1 MARPCARSR
10 DLSRARSRGLP
21 AAMAARAH
29 GGEAR
34 AGEAHMGPLRLPN
47 GSGTLAAANRD
58 TIWQQFQV
66 SASVRWRAQWGERC
80 LSLSGPPRQL
90 EDAKNMALQMIATHG
105 TEGGRAAP
113 GPTQQEFQQLE
124 RQAAAMQ
131 QQLTHQQGV
140 LQWLQVQ
147 LQKAEQNAAAAYH
160 ESIKAK
166 DEAEAAKD
174 EAKKAISDMGQHMA
188 RRRRKRKHHHSTPKV
203 GRGRSHASN
212 QDRVPLQSVR
222 REREASPIGSDSG
235 QNGKSASSEQGG
247 PPPGLPGL
255 QPKVKPRKRDPSPT
269 SPADTGDG
277 EDAVEAPVAKVPCKD
292 EPSASS
298 EDSDSDVSWC

>member
-1 MARPCARSR
+1 
-10 DLSRARSRGLP
+10 
-21 AAMAARAH
+21 MAAR

-47 GSGTLAAANRD
+47 GSGTLTAADRD

-174 EAKKAISDMGQHMA
+174 EA
-188 RRRRKRKHHHSTPKV
+188 
-203 GRGRSHASN
+203 
-212 QDRVPLQSVR
+212 
-222 REREASPIGSDSG
+222 EA
-235 QNGKSASSEQGG
+235 A
-247 PPPGLPGL
+247 
-255 QPKVKPRKRDPSPT
+255 
-269 SPADTGDG
+269 
-277 EDAVEAPVAKVPCKD
+277 KD
-292 EPSASS
+292 EAKKGYLGHGATYGAAAPKEKTPPFHAQ
-298 EDSDSDVSWC
+298 SWPWQKPCIQPGSRAPAKCTPGKGSKPDRL

>member
-1 MARPCARSR
+1 
-10 DLSRARSRGLP
+10 
-21 AAMAARAH
+21 MAARAH

-47 GSGTLAAANRD
+47 GSGTLTAADRD

-113 GPTQQEFQQLE
+113 GPTHQEFQQLE

-131 QQLTHQQGV
+131 QQLTHQQGL

-174 EAKKAISDMGQHMA
+174 EAEAAKDEAEAAKDEAKKAILDMGQHMA
-188 RRRRKRKHHHSTPKV
+188 RRRRKRKHHHSMPKV

-235 QNGKSASSEQGG
+235 QNGKSPSSEQGG